1 MASAA
6 YESASPRSQELLR
19 RSAQL
24 LGGFSA
30 ENDIT
35 SVTYAAGTE
44 VPESISFSNA
54 NGSATREVVSVYGS
68 LGLRSDE
75 LQSIR
80 TSRLTS
86 QIVNDFDPTVSG
98 VTSSNNRQLSA
109 FSRNATN
116 STLGE
121 SLSDDLTG
129 VGSEVINTGSTVIRD
144 AVNNRLENS
153 GLGRGAEILSQ
164 VAPDLYANIVGR
176 FPSAG
181 GDTRVKIS
189 DPSGRISQLGG
200 ALQPLRRT
208 DFKVVFPYT
217 PEISINHQANY
228 QDSNPTHS
236 NYEYLFYQHS
246 VVSEI
251 TINAIF
257 TARNAEDA
265 EYVLAAQ
272 HFFRSATKMFYGN
285 DDIAGLPPIVCR
297 LEGHGDLQFSYVPI
311 VVTGFNVTLPSDVD
325 YISAVNTR
333 SNVGRVPT
341 MQTMNI
347 TAKPIYSRNR
357 ITNEFSLTEFARGN
371 LLGDPNTRRGG
382 FI

>member
-1 MASAA
+1 MVSSA
-6 YESASPRSQELLR
+6 YESASARQQELLR
-19 RSAQL
+19 RSAQV

-35 SVTYAAGTE
+35 SVTYATGTE
-44 VPESISFSNA
+44 VPETISYTNST
-54 NGSATREVVSVYGS
+54 GSVTRNVIGNYGE
-68 LGLRSDE
+68 LGLRADE
-75 LQSIR
+75 LNTIR
-80 TSRLTS
+80 QTRLNAS
-86 QIVNDFDPTVSG
+86 ADVSPG
-98 VTSSNNRQLSA
+98 VTLNNFVNNGDRSY
-109 FSRNATN
+109 SINPN
-116 STLGE
+116 STGSIGEAISNDISGLGN
-121 SLSDDLTG
+121 
-129 VGSEVINTGSTVIRD
+129 EVVNTGSNIIRD
-144 AVNNRLENS
+144 AVNRRLENS

-181 GDTRVKIS
+181 SDPRVKIS

-200 ALQPLRRT
+200 ALEPLRRT
-208 DFKVVFPYT
+208 DYKVVFPYT
-217 PEISINHQANY
+217 PEISINHQSSY
-228 QDSNPTHS
+228 QDLNPTHS
-236 NYEYLFYQHS
+236 NYEYLFYQNS

-251 TINAIF
+251 SISAVF

-265 EYVLAAQ
+265 EYVLAVQ

-297 LEGHGDLQFSYVPI
+297 LEGHGDLQFSYVP
-311 VVTGFNVTLPSDVD
+311 VVITGFSVTLPSDVD
-325 YISAVNTR
+325 YISAVSPS

-341 MQTMNI
+341 LQTMSI

-357 ITNEFSLTEFARGN
+357 ITNEFSLTEFAKGN
-371 LLGDPNTRRGG
+371 LLGDPRTGRGG

>member
-1 MASAA
+1 MVSSA
-6 YESASPRSQELLR
+6 YENSSPRQQELLR
-19 RSAQL
+19 RSAQV

-35 SVTYAAGTE
+35 NVTYAAGTE

-54 NGSATREVVSVYGS
+54 AGSATRNVVGFYGE

-75 LQSIR
+75 LDALKLE
-80 TSRLTS
+80 RLNQQT
-86 QIVNDFDPTVSG
+86 IVNDNINVIGRANSDRPLNT
-98 VTSSNNRQLSA
+98 A
-109 FSRNATN
+109 FVRNG
-116 STLGE
+116 SDRTLGE
-121 SLSDDLTG
+121 SIANDISGTG
-129 VGSEVINTGSTVIRD
+129 REVVNTGSTVIRD
-144 AVNNRLENS
+144 AVNRRLENS

-181 GDTRVKIS
+181 SDTRVKIS

-200 ALQPLRRT
+200 ALEPLRRT
-208 DFKVVFPYT
+208 DYKVVFPYT
-217 PEISINHQANY
+217 PEISINHQASY
-228 QDSNPTHS
+228 QDLNPTHS
-236 NYEYLFYQHS
+236 NYEYLFYQNS

-251 TINAIF
+251 TISAVF

-311 VVTGFNVTLPSDVD
+311 VVTGFSVTLPSDVD
-325 YISAVNTR
+325 YISAENTR

-341 MQTMNI
+341 MQTVNI
-347 TAKPIYSRNR
+347 TAKPIYSRSR
-357 ITNEFSLTEFARGN
+357 ITNEFSLTDFARGN
-371 LLGDPNTRRGG
+371 LLGNPNTRRGG

>member
-6 YESASPRSQELLR
+6 YENATPRQKELLK
-19 RSAQL
+19 RSAEI

-35 SVTYAAGTE
+35 NVTYAIGTE
-44 VPESISFSNA
+44 VPENITYSNA
-54 NGSATREVVSVYGS
+54 TGTTTRNIIGFYGS
-68 LGLRSDE
+68 LRLRPDEQFAIDQNRLNSASSPLSINTLSGVSSSTNARTNSFVSRQTFSDAV
-75 LQSIR
+75 SADVSR
-80 TSRLTS
+80 TVG
-86 QIVNDFDPTVSG
+86 QAGQTVSS
-98 VTSSNNRQLSA
+98 V
-109 FSRNATN
+109 F
-116 STLGE
+116 
-121 SLSDDLTG
+121 
-129 VGSEVINTGSTVIRD
+129 RD

-153 GLGRGAEILSQ
+153 SLGRGAEILSQ
-164 VAPDLYANIVGR
+164 VSPSLYANIVGR

-181 GDTRVKIS
+181 SDTRVKIS

-200 ALQPLRRT
+200 ALEPLRRT

-217 PEISINHQANY
+217 PEITISHQATY

-236 NYEYLFYQHS
+236 NYEYLFYQNS
-246 VVSEI
+246 AINEI
-251 TINAIF
+251 SITAVF
-257 TARNAEDA
+257 TARNSDDA
-265 EYVLAAQ
+265 EYVLAVQ

-311 VVTGFNVTLPSDVD
+311 VITGFSVTLPSDVD

-341 MQTMNI
+341 MQSINL
-347 TAKPIYSRNR
+347 TAKPIYSRSR
-357 ITNEFSLTEFARGN
+357 ITNEFSLSNFARGN
-371 LLGDPNTRRGG
+371 LLGNPRSGRGG

>member
-1 MASAA
+1 MVSSA
-6 YESASPRSQELLR
+6 YESASARQQELLR
-19 RSAQL
+19 RSAQV

-35 SVTYAAGTE
+35 SVTYASGTE
-44 VPESISFSNA
+44 VPETISYTNST
-54 NGSATREVVSVYGS
+54 GSVTRNVIGNYGE
-68 LGLRSDE
+68 LGLRTDE
-75 LQSIR
+75 LNTIR
-80 TSRLTS
+80 QTRLNASADLSPGVTL
-86 QIVNDFDPTVSG
+86 NDFVNNGDRSYSINPNSAGSIGEAISNDISG
-98 VTSSNNRQLSA
+98 
-109 FSRNATN
+109 
-116 STLGE
+116 LGN
-121 SLSDDLTG
+121 
-129 VGSEVINTGSTVIRD
+129 EVVNTGSNIIRD
-144 AVNNRLENS
+144 AVNRRLENS

-181 GDTRVKIS
+181 SDPRVKIS

-200 ALQPLRRT
+200 ALEPLRRT
-208 DFKVVFPYT
+208 DYKVVFPYT
-217 PEISINHQANY
+217 PEISINHQSSY
-228 QDSNPTHS
+228 QDLNPTHS
-236 NYEYLFYQHS
+236 NYEYLFYQNS

-251 TINAIF
+251 SISAVF

-265 EYVLAAQ
+265 EYVLAVQ

-297 LEGHGDLQFSYVPI
+297 LEGHGDLQFSYVP
-311 VVTGFNVTLPSDVD
+311 VVITGFNVTLPSDVD
-325 YISAVNTR
+325 YISAVSPS

-341 MQTMNI
+341 LQTMSI

-357 ITNEFSLTEFARGN
+357 ITNEFSLTEFAKGN
-371 LLGDPNTRRGG
+371 LLGDPRTGRGG

>member
-1 MASAA
+1 MVSSA
-6 YESASPRSQELLR
+6 YESASARQQELLR
-19 RSAQL
+19 RSAQV

-35 SVTYAAGTE
+35 SVTYATGTE
-44 VPESISFSNA
+44 VPETISYTNSI
-54 NGSATREVVSVYGS
+54 GSVTRNVIGNYGE
-68 LGLRSDE
+68 LGLRADE
-75 LQSIR
+75 LDTIR
-80 TSRLTS
+80 QTRLNASADLSPGVTL
-86 QIVNDFDPTVSG
+86 NDFV
-98 VTSSNNRQLSA
+98 NNGDRSY
-109 FSRNATN
+109 SINPN
-116 STLGE
+116 STGSIGEAISNDISGLGN
-121 SLSDDLTG
+121 
-129 VGSEVINTGSTVIRD
+129 EVVNTGSNIIRD
-144 AVNNRLENS
+144 AVNRRLENS

-181 GDTRVKIS
+181 SDPRVKIS

-200 ALQPLRRT
+200 ALEPLRRT
-208 DFKVVFPYT
+208 DYKVVFPYT
-217 PEISINHQANY
+217 PEISINHQSSY
-228 QDSNPTHS
+228 QDLNPTHS
-236 NYEYLFYQHS
+236 NYEYLFYQNS

-251 TINAIF
+251 SISAVF

-265 EYVLAAQ
+265 EYVLAVQ

-297 LEGHGDLQFSYVPI
+297 LEGHGDLQFSYVP
-311 VVTGFNVTLPSDVD
+311 VVITGFNVTLPSDVD
-325 YISAVNTR
+325 YISAVSPS

-341 MQTMNI
+341 LQTMSI

-357 ITNEFSLTEFARGN
+357 ITNEFSLTEFAKGN
-371 LLGDPNTRRGG
+371 LLGDPRTGRGG